1 MVEWL
6 VAGVAALVLLQRLLE
21 LVVAERN
28 RRWMLD
34 RGAVEYGSAHY
45 PLFFLLHGAWL
56 IGWVSESLANDPGLS
71 RWWAL
76 WLLLLFASQ
85 LLRGWSMISLG
96 SYWNTRILILP
107 GGSLVRQGPY
117 RYFRHPNYV
126 AVAVELFAVPMIF
139 RCWITAMVITAA
151 NAILLIGLRIPLEEA
166 ALGRI
171 SAEPD
176 EKEPR

>member
-1 MVEWL
+1 M
-6 VAGVAALVLLQRLLE
+6 
-21 LVVAERN
+21 
-28 RRWMLD
+28 
-34 RGAVEYGSAHY
+34 
-45 PLFFLLHGAWL
+45 
-56 IGWVSESLANDPGLS
+56 
-71 RWWAL
+71 
-76 WLLLLFASQ
+76 
-85 LLRGWSMISLG
+85 
-96 SYWNTRILILP
+96 
-107 GGSLVRQGPY
+107 RQGPY

-139 RCWITAMVITAA
+139 GCWITAMVITAA